1 MKKKHTFL
9 IISLIFVAVAA
20 ALAVGAY
27 IYYANQFRDRFFKGT
42 VINGMDVS
50 GMTADEVEH
59 MIENNADRSY
69 NLTVTF
75 RDGKSET
82 ITADDIRYRYES
94 DGSVQKLM
102 DEQDPYAWVQAF
114 LHPETRDVQVPM
126 VYDEDLLEEK
136 ISSLPELQEEN
147 MTAPTDAYMDFQD
160 TKFVIVPET
169 EGTQL
174 DAGKAAELIREAV
187 ASYETA
193 LDIEEAAPD
202 IYTKPAVLSTDKKMN
217 AEMTELNKY
226 TGEKNY
232 LSQGVDW
239 QKSISKRMQE
249 LRQTLETQEPLDVF
263 DRIVFESIVEKVI
276 VGGYDSDGNPAPYN
290 LTFVLKSDQSIST
303 EYNRERYKAKQKE
316 TREGR
321 VS

>member
-50 GMTADEVEH
+50 GLTADEVEH

-147 MTAPTDAYMDFQD
+147 MTAPTDA
-160 TKFVIVPET
+160 
-169 EGTQL
+169 
-174 DAGKAAELIREAV
+174 LIR
-187 ASYETA
+187 SLRA
-193 LDIEEAAPD
+193 LA
-202 IYTKPAVLSTDKKMN
+202 LSLKF
-217 AEMTELNKY
+217 
-226 TGEKNY
+226 
-232 LSQGVDW
+232 LSSSGFFLRDRVE
-239 QKSISKRMQE
+239 KSIASSKQAIRS
-249 LRQTLETQEPLDVF
+249 R
-263 DRIVFESIVEKVI
+263 
-276 VGGYDSDGNPAPYN
+276 PA
-290 LTFVLKSDQSIST
+290 SSS
-303 EYNRERYKAKQKE
+303 RA
-316 TREGR
+316 
-321 VS
+321 S